1 MVSKPSDVYKVFV
14 SKDYMKFNAAHF
26 IAYKGFRERLHG
38 HNYRLSVTI
47 YGHSVGHDGYVL
59 DFGQIKASARKICK
73 ELNEHFIVPM
83 KSDVLEIVVDETNV
97 QLTTED
103 GQKFSFPKTDCSILP
118 IVHSSA
124 EELAIYISGRLIE
137 EFTLTALQAR
147 NVFKLEISIAEAE
160 NQLAS
165 YERHL
170 TY

>member
-1 MVSKPSDVYKVFV
+1 M
-14 SKDYMKFNAAHF
+14 
-26 IAYKGFRERLHG
+26 R
-38 HNYRLSVTI
+38 
-47 YGHSVGHDGYVL
+47 
-59 DFGQIKASARKICK
+59 
-73 ELNEHFIVPM
+73 
-83 KSDVLEIVVDETNV
+83 IVVDDTNV

-103 GQKFSFPKTDCSILP
+103 GHKFSFPKSDCSILP

-137 EFTLTALQAR
+137 EFTMNELKAR